1 SEETDAPFAIG
12 AFRPVIVMPR
22 AMTEQLQP
30 DQLTIVIAHELAHI
44 RRRDLFIGWF
54 ETLVSIVWWF
64 HPALWWL
71 RKSLRQTREDC
82 CDDLLLAH
90 QLAEPERYCETL
102 IEAARRQSTRLAE
115 PLVLGFV
122 HQEHPATRRIR
133 RLMDGSLFRADRLR
147 YPALIFALLV
157 ALVILPGM
165 RPERQPVTKT
175 TLEGNFGWRNLPFQ
189 IDAAEEAAIKEC
201 RDLAQTYFFTRND
214 IRDFSLPETR
224 EKLEAILEQHPKLFY
239 AQHLLGT
246 WHRVNGNSDE
256 AARLFKEALA
266 NAPVVLTQCYKQGN
280 GEPIKGVKVDQID
293 IECNRVQNRSLDP
306 SLNLKYV
313 ALITDSQG
321 QVYLPV
327 YDTVYRTSTQSYPD
341 GYSAAFQN
349 LGWFESK
356 SLNGILPDVMVWK
369 PWSRPRDFTRTAAQT
384 PRLQNATGTDTLKLN
399 SGSNTYAIGSVS
411 RAQADGTF
419 TTADGKGRLKTSK
432 TVLPTITNAIFMD
445 HALIKLSEPETK
457 RFALSQVEVLDS
469 QTKIPLQS
477 FQYGAGFTWSDQ
489 SRFHLFS
496 LWEKLPD
503 TVDLVLKVFNYDS
516 TDFRYQ
522 VPAAVGSTVQH
533 AGSSIEITYLGAGN
547 HNGWSSNSG
556 FYGEAQ
562 SLENTSEIIFN
573 ITGNRDQKFS
583 LWVVSK
589 TGRRQ
594 NLREDGWFSAQTG
607 NSPVRIMLP
616 LNEIAHFELVPYVEP
631 VTIYFEQIR
640 LPSRAA
646 PLDQQLPTIEFPID
660 G

>member
-1 SEETDAPFAIG
+1 MMNLFQQTADQWSYFMLHAGWQSALVAGVACVFLFLTQRFMSSPLRYAILLVVLLKFATPPFLNLQTGLFSQSTSLGVRVAPIYPVESFTTTAVKVASDSHRSPVPLPPASKTGNESTTQATSTRSAVPDVASRKSTFHWSYLLLPLYLLGTTVFVGLLLHRYRCVRQIVRAGVLQQDGFLFAEVTRISKLLRMKSPPALRISEETDAPFAIG

-369 PWSRPRDFTRTAAQT
+369 PWSRPRDFTRT
-384 PRLQNATGTDTLKLN
+384 
-399 SGSNTYAIGSVS
+399 
-411 RAQADGTF
+411 
-419 TTADGKGRLKTSK
+419 
-432 TVLPTITNAIFMD
+432 
-445 HALIKLSEPETK
+445 
-457 RFALSQVEVLDS
+457 
-469 QTKIPLQS
+469 
-477 FQYGAGFTWSDQ
+477 
-489 SRFHLFS
+489 
-496 LWEKLPD
+496 
-503 TVDLVLKVFNYDS
+503 
-516 TDFRYQ
+516 
-522 VPAAVGSTVQH
+522 
-533 AGSSIEITYLGAGN
+533 
-547 HNGWSSNSG
+547 
-556 FYGEAQ
+556 
-562 SLENTSEIIFN
+562 
-573 ITGNRDQKFS
+573 
-583 LWVVSK
+583 
-589 TGRRQ
+589 
-594 NLREDGWFSAQTG
+594 
-607 NSPVRIMLP
+607 
-616 LNEIAHFELVPYVEP
+616 
-631 VTIYFEQIR
+631 
-640 LPSRAA
+640 
-646 PLDQQLPTIEFPID
+646 
-660 G
+660 